1 VSGFT
6 FFILALLVVGF
17 GLVGHLMRYTDT
29 EWNTNLVLI
38 MNKVHK
44 FGAWSIIGIGNIVCY
59 IGIF

>member
-1 VSGFT
+1 
-6 FFILALLVVGF
+6 
-17 GLVGHLMRYTDT
+17 
-29 EWNTNLVLI
+29 